1 MPSVFLSPS
10 TQEYNPYVNGGN
22 EEQYMNLIADAMEP
36 YLQATGI
43 EYRRN
48 DPSLTVGGSV
58 RLSNQYRPDL
68 HLAIHSNAA
77 PDYLSGAIQGTD
89 VYYYPGSQAGRAFA
103 EQIVRSMEEIYPYPE
118 LVGASP
124 NGGLYEL
131 RESQAPAV
139 LVEVAY
145 HDNPEDAGWIKNNV
159 ETIARALA
167 RATAD
172 ALGVPF
178 VDPVAARPARVATP
192 GFAVNLR
199 SRPAWDAP
207 AVAVLP
213 NRTRIQLLSEENG
226 WFQVRVNGM
235 TGYINAQYITE
246 QTY

>member
-36 YLQATGI
+36 YLQAMGVD
-43 EYRRN
+43 YSRN

-77 PDYLSGAIQGTD
+77 PEYLSGAIQGTD
-89 VYYYPGSQAGRAFA
+89 VYYYPSSQTGRAYA
-103 EQIVRSMEEIYPYPE
+103 EQIARAMEEVYPYPG
-118 LVGASP
+118 LVGASA
-124 NGGLYEL
+124 NGSLYEL

-139 LVEVAY
+139 LIEVAY
-145 HDNPEDAGWIKNNV
+145 HDNPEDAGWIKGNV

-167 RATAD
+167 RATAA
-172 ALGVPF
+172 ALGVAFAEPGAPRSAM
-178 VDPVAARPARVATP
+178 VSNP

-199 SRPAWDAP
+199 SRPGWDAP
-207 AVAVLP
+207 A
-213 NRTRIQLLSEENG
+213 T
-226 WFQVRVNGM
+226 
-235 TGYINAQYITE
+235 
-246 QTY
+246 

>member
-36 YLQATGI
+36 YLQAMGI
-43 EYRRN
+43 DYSRN

-89 VYYYPGSQAGRAFA
+89 VYYYPGSQAGRAYA
-103 EQIVRSMEEIYPYPE
+103 EQIVRSMEEVYPYPE

-124 NGGLYEL
+124 TGSLYEL

-139 LVEVAY
+139 LIEVAY
-145 HDNPEDAGWIKNNV
+145 HDNPEDAAWIKGNV
-159 ETIARALA
+159 EPIARALA
-167 RATAD
+167 QATAR

-178 VDPVAARPARVATP
+178 VDPGAPRWGRVDTP
-192 GFAVNLR
+192 GFSVNLR
-199 SRPAWDAP
+199 SRPSWDAAAS
-207 AVAVLP
+207 AVVP
-213 NRTRIQLLSEENG
+213 NRTPVQLLSEGNG
-226 WFQVRVNGM
+226 WYQVLVNGM
-235 TGYINAQYITE
+235 TGYINARYILE
-246 QTY
+246 